1 MEGDG
6 RERADNTSTS
16 KIERVICCC
25 CQPVIVV
32 LRGGNVWRG
41 CVHSSVHYGHVML
54 CNFFSYKTKPNH
66 KTRPVTSRIASL
78 TPLPTQFPQDYFFVV
93 FLFYFSEEFI
103 WFVMDVADEESIF
116 VLQVRLVRS
125 D

>member
-1 MEGDG
+1 MNGMEGDG

-25 CQPVIVV
+25 CQPAIVV

-93 FLFYFSEEFI
+93 FLFYFSVYVGI
-103 WFVMDVADEESIF
+103 YLICDGCS
-116 VLQVRLVRS
+116 
-125 D
+125 